1 MAKAPR
7 PNPQILK
14 DDILKYLR
22 SEGLVIFR
30 SEANTGPT
38 ERTVW
43 WDTQGSPDYKE
54 FVATARAVGAKMIL
68 FFDEELEEGE
78 ILDAEEA
85 LEAAELEPEEY
96 REYARRIGELRSYV
110 GFTSRV
116 GIGFASDGHFY
127 WYDLE
132 AAWYEDLIDV
142 LDELN
147 LAGIGLGDPEDL
159 DEDDD
164 EDEVP
169 PRGKFY
175 SNN

>member
-1 MAKAPR
+1 MAKAPK

-22 SEGLVIFR
+22 SEGLAIFQA
-30 SEANTGPT
+30 EPDTGPT
-38 ERTVW
+38 ERSIW
-43 WDTQGSPDYKE
+43 WDTKGSPDYKE
-54 FVATARAVGAKMIL
+54 FVAAARAVGAKMIL
-68 FFDEELEEGE
+68 FFDEELEGE
-78 ILDAEEA
+78 EIFEVEEA
-85 LEAAELEPEEY
+85 LEAAELEPEHY

-116 GIGFASDGHFY
+116 CIGFASDGYFY

-132 AAWYEDLIDV
+132 AAWYEDFMDL
-142 LDELN
+142 LDELH
-147 LAGIGLGDPEDL
+147 LAGIGHGDPDDF

-169 PRGKFY
+169 PRGNFY

>member
-1 MAKAPR
+1 MAKAPK

-22 SEGLVIFR
+22 NEGLAIFQA
-30 SEANTGPT
+30 EANTGPT
-38 ERTVW
+38 ERSIW
-43 WDTQGSPDYKE
+43 WDTKQSPDYKE
-54 FVATARAVGAKMIL
+54 FVTAARTVGAKMIL
-68 FFDEELEEGE
+68 FFDEELQGEEIFE
-78 ILDAEEA
+78 VEEA

-116 GIGFASDGHFY
+116 CIGFASDGHFY

-132 AAWYEDLIDV
+132 AAWYEDFIDV

-147 LAGIGLGDPEDL
+147 LAAIGLRDPEDL
-159 DEDDD
+159 DED

-169 PRGKFY
+169 PRGNFY